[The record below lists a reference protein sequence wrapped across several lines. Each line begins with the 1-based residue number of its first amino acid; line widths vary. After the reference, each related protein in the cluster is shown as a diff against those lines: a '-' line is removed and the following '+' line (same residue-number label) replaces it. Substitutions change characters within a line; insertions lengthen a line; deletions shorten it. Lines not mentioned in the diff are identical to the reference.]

1 MIDFLYR
8 STYSVRVKGLIL
20 LLNFVASL
28 QVFPA
33 MSICASRLKVAVQGV
48 RDAASSEDDL
58 KTMANM
64 YSVAL
69 ENEIRKPGRCAGP
82 LLTCNPFWA

>member
-1 MIDFLYR
+1 M
-8 STYSVRVKGLIL
+8 SV
-20 LLNFVASL
+20 
-28 QVFPA
+28 
-33 MSICASRLKVAVQGV
+33 CASRLKMAVQGV

-69 ENEIRKPGRCAGP
+69 ENEIRKPGRCAGL
-82 LLTCNPFWA
+82 LLTCNSFCA